1 MRRGIEMAAK
11 YVIIGGGVASISC
24 IEGIRRIDPAGVITL
39 VTAEPYKTYCRPLIS
54 YLLEGKTSV
63 EKMKYRADKFYE
75 DNRVRVITGT
85 KAERIDAQYK
95 TVSLSDGSVLQYDK
109 LLCATGSV
117 PFVPPFEGLDTV
129 PKKFSFLTLDDTLE
143 LERNITPGS
152 RVFIVGAGLI
162 GLKCA
167 ERLHGKLCRGGVGS
181 ITVCDLAPQVL
192 ASILDADGGAL
203 VAERLMQNGIKLMLG
218 DTVTKFDGNKA
229 AMKSGETVEFDVLV
243 LAVGVRPNTSL
254 IRDAGGEVGR
264 GIITGSDMRTS
275 LPDIYAAGDC
285 TECYDITTGANRVL
299 AILPNAYMQGECA
312 GINMAGG
319 NADFTNA
326 IPMNS
331 IGFFGLHIAT
341 AGAYTGE
348 VYEERTGGG
357 LKRLY
362 VRDNRLVGF
371 IIIGDVSRAGIY
383 TALIRN
389 KTPLDSLDF
398 DLIKK
403 YPSLFAFSKTDRLK
417 MLGGVV

>member
-1 MRRGIEMAAK
+1 MAAK
-11 YVIIGGGVASISC
+11 YVIIGGGVASIGC
-24 IEGIRRIDPAGVITL
+24 IEGIRKIDPVGGITL
-39 VTAEPYKTYCRPLIS
+39 VTSEPYKTYCRPLIS

-63 EKMKYRADKFYE
+63 EKMKYRPDGFYE

-85 KAERIDAQYK
+85 KAGRIDAQNK
-95 TVSLSDGSVLQYDK
+95 TVSLSDGSVLEYDK

-117 PFVPPFEGLDTV
+117 PFVPTFEGLDTV
-129 PKKFSFLTLDDTLE
+129 PKKFSFMTLDDALE
-143 LERNITPGS
+143 LGRNIKPDS

-167 ERLHGKLCRGGVGS
+167 EGLHSKLCRGGVGS

-203 VAERLMQNGIKLMLG
+203 VAERLKENGIKLMLG
-218 DTVTKFDGNKA
+218 DTVIKFAGNIA
-229 AMKSGETVEFDVLV
+229 TMKSGEIVEFDVLV

-264 GIITGSDMRTS
+264 GIITGPDMSTS
-275 LPDIYAAGDC
+275 LPDVYAAGDC
-285 TECYDITTGANRVL
+285 TECFDITTGANRVL

-319 NADFTNA
+319 NKDFTNA

-341 AGAYTGE
+341 AGAYNGE
-348 VYEERTGGG
+348 VYEERTGGS

-362 VRDNRLVGF
+362 FRDNRLTGF
-371 IIIGDVSRAGIY
+371 IIIGDVMRAGIY
-383 TALIRN
+383 TSLIRN
-389 KTPLDSLDF
+389 KTPLDTLDF

-403 YPSLFAFSKTDRLK
+403 YPSLLAFSKIDRLK